1 MTYLVFLAIILL
13 LIFFIAGCFA
23 GAWFRRSRGD
33 MAVPTASKA
42 TTAPLAEPVKP
53 AERAAAPAPAP
64 VTRQVSPAP
73 PETPKAEPA
82 APVAEVAASE
92 PAPPVPGHPAPKV
105 DGADEASLA
114 AADAAGKRPAGIT
127 EPRGGTADKLT
138 RVKGIGP
145 VNEKRLHS
153 LGVFHFD
160 QIAAWGEQE
169 IAWVDTFL
177 TFKGRIEREN
187 WVGQAS
193 ELARDT

>member
-13 LIFFIAGCFA
+13 LVFFIAGCFA
-23 GAWFRRSRGD
+23 GSWFRRSRGD
-33 MAVPTASKA
+33 MVAPTASKA
-42 TTAPLAEPVKP
+42 TEAPAAKPAKP
-53 AERAAAPAPAP
+53 AERAAAPAP
-64 VTRQVSPAP
+64 
-73 PETPKAEPA
+73 PEKPKAEPA
-82 APVAEVAASE
+82 APVAAAVAPE
-92 PAPPVPGHPAPKV
+92 PAPDRAAPKDV
-105 DGADEASLA
+105 GADEESLA
-114 AADAAGKRPAGIT
+114 AADAAGTRPAGIS

-138 RVKGIGP
+138 KVKGIGP

-187 WVGQAS
+187 WVGQAA
-193 ELARDT
+193 ELAKDA